1 MENHELNYSLQ
12 CNLQAA
18 MHYKVC
24 ILSFFIGFSCHF
36 VHAQKKSGSTKKKD
50 NTEETSGQKRIG
62 IARIQVFA
70 SAAKGISIGEAA
82 RLPAFF
88 GDKSDFIIYYKR
100 KGYPPTTGDTIRD
113 FTADSLAIYFNQ
125 DLTTMSGYD
134 DAGDSR
140 PRRKNYIH
148 DLPTENPQ
156 KMAVDSIFD
165 EAVDISCFWSFAHS
179 PDNSSLIPS
188 VQMKMEVFDRSGVAK
203 SEKSATLRPADIATS
218 HFKEKYGIEYDF
230 VKGIKISEIEAGGIL
245 GNVIADVYLQAFNK
259 MLNKK

>member
-1 MENHELNYSLQ
+1 MN
-12 CNLQAA
+12 
-18 MHYKVC
+18 YKVC
-24 ILSFFIGFSCHF
+24 ILTFFLGLSCF
-36 VHAQKKSGSTKKKD
+36 YVHAQKKAGSKKKAG
-50 NTEETSGQKRIG
+50 NTEESAEQKRIG
-62 IARIQVFA
+62 IARIQIFA
-70 SAAKGISIGEAA
+70 SAARGISIGESAK
-82 RLPAFF
+82 LPSFF
-88 GDKSDFIIYYKR
+88 GDKSDFISYFKR

-148 DLPTENPQ
+148 DLPTENAQ

-179 PDNSSLIPS
+179 SDKTSLIPT
-188 VQMKMEVFDRSGVAK
+188 VQMKMDIFDRSGVAK
-203 SEKSATLRPADIATS
+203 SEKTVTLEPADIVTA

-230 VKGIKISEIEAGGIL
+230 VKGVKISEIADGGIL
-245 GNVIADVYLQAFNK
+245 GNVIADVYLQALNK
-259 MLNKK
+259 MLNKKQ